1 MSAASTNKS
10 SKTNWAK
17 VDSLADEDIDT
28 SDSPVLDSAFFEHA
42 SVRLPSQKAVVLH
55 LDTDIL
61 EWFKSQ
67 TAYETRINAA
77 LRLYAEAHKI
87 QAR

>member
-1 MSAASTNKS
+1 MSVSNTNKS

-17 VDSLADEDIDT
+17 VDSLADDDIDT
-28 SDSPVLDSAFFEHA
+28 SDSPELDRLFFERA

-55 LDTDIL
+55 LDTDVL

-67 TAYETRINAA
+67 TAYETRINVA

-87 QAR
+87 QVR

>member
-1 MSAASTNKS
+1 MSVSDTSKS
-10 SKTNWAK
+10 SKTNWAR
-17 VDSLADEDIDT
+17 VESLKDENIDT
-28 SDSPVLDSAFFEHA
+28 SDSPELDDSFFERA

-55 LDTDIL
+55 LDSDVL

-67 TAYETRINAA
+67 AGYENRINAA